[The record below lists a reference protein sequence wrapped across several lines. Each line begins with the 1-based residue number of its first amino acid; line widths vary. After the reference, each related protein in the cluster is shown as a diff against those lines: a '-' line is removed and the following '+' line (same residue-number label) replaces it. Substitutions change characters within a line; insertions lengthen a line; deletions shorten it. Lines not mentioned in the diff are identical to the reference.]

1 MPTPSDNAS
10 DLTAASAFAEE
21 EPIHATCPPEPVRQT
36 QTTYSVASDERPVNT
51 QQHAVTEEIAATTEE
66 DTQGSAN
73 AAPFAIEPVEESP
86 PKTRTCEEDAF
97 IPTLSPESAHL
108 EAKEDQSSSPTGSA
122 TSSIVSSSSASS
134 SFNYDF
140 SNVRVRRFLVEY
152 ISVTTANLCGQLLPN
167 YTSSFLR
174 SGSRFEGTQQSD
186 SQVYHVDVEIK
197 HVDMAESYLCGY
209 LRIQG
214 KFLWPESDVY
224 GLN

>member
-10 DLTAASAFAEE
+10 DLIAASALAEE
-21 EPIHATCPPEPVRQT
+21 EPIAHATCPPEVIRQT
-36 QTTYSVASDERPVNT
+36 QATYSVASEERPVDG
-51 QQHAVTEEIAATTEE
+51 QQHAVAEEIAATGGTTTEE
-66 DTQGSAN
+66 DTQGSGN
-73 AAPFAIEPVEESP
+73 AEPIVIEPVDELSP
-86 PKTRTCEEDAF
+86 KSLAHEEDAF
-97 IPTLSPESAHL
+97 MTTTLSAESAHL
-108 EAKEDQSSSPTGSA
+108 ETKEDQSSSPTGSA
-122 TSSIVSSSSASS
+122 TSSVVSSSSSSS

-140 SNVRVRRFLVEY
+140 SNVR
-152 ISVTTANLCGQLLPN
+152 LLPN

-214 KFLWPESDVY
+214 KFFCDQNPMLM
-224 GLN
+224 N